1 MENKIEP
8 TAEEQKDLLESL
20 YTEYFSS
27 LVEYAQCHGCS
38 PDLAEDLVQETFM
51 VALEKTSELYN
62 APSRKGWLI
71 RTLLYHIGNNRRST
85 QYAQKLMR
93 MLEQQIKDPNGEL
106 LSLETLYHGLIR
118 EDDLKLLIG
127 YWVKLESVKDLAD
140 ERNLS
145 EEACKKRI
153 QRAKARFKQ
162 AFEKEIGNLN

>member
-1 MENKIEP
+1 
-8 TAEEQKDLLESL
+8 
-20 YTEYFSS
+20 
-27 LVEYAQCHGCS
+27 
-38 PDLAEDLVQETFM
+38 M
-51 VALEKTSELYN
+51 VALEKASELYN

-71 RTLLYHIGNNRRST
+71 RTLLYHIGNNRRNS
-85 QYAQKLMR
+85 QYAQKLIR